1 MRKSLNKVFV
11 NKDVYINSIYK
22 YRIRTT
28 LAAAC
33 REKKLNIIIQ
43 ILKDVGL
50 VSKEACKIIT

>member
-1 MRKSLNKVFV
+1 MRKSLNKVFF

-22 YRIRTT
+22 Y
-28 LAAAC
+28 A
-33 REKKLNIIIQ
+33 KKLNIIIQ